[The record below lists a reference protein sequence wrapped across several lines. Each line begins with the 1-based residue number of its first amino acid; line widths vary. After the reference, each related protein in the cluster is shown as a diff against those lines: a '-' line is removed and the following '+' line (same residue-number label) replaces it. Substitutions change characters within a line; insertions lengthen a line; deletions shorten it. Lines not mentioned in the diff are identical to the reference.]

1 MRSQHAPRGITIAV
15 AAILV
20 VVGVLGTFLG
30 LIPDVAGYSGEI
42 IGIAAYVVA
51 TVILLLGIFTRGL

>member
-1 MRSQHAPRGITIAV
+1 MTQHAPRGVTILV

-30 LIPDVAGYSGEI
+30 LIPSIGGVSGETT
-42 IGIAAYVVA
+42 GVVAYVAAAVVMLA
-51 TVILLLGIFTRGL
+51 GIFYRGL